1 MNTSQTIRVML
12 VDDHNVVRSG
22 LATFLRAYEDLEL
35 VGEARNGVEAVNLC
49 HRYKPDVILMD
60 LMMPEMDGIAA
71 TRAILADYPDIKI
84 IAMTSFDEEELVHGV
99 LAAGAISYLLKNV
112 TSDELAK
119 AIRDAVSGRS
129 TLSPEAARV
138 LVQATRPTE
147 QPWLELTERE
157 MEALHLVVQGQSN
170 RQIADAPTSAASS
183 PSCRSPAGRRPSRM
197 RSDIKSFLYKRNI
210 LLLLGQQG
218 FDGWLRAQ
226 SACNHLRNST

>member
-1 MNTSQTIRVML
+1 MNMSQTIRVML

-22 LATFLRAYEDLEL
+22 LATFLKAYEDLEL
-35 VGEARNGVEAVNLC
+35 VGEARNGLEALNLC
-49 HRYKPDVILMD
+49 RQKKPDVILMD

-71 TRAILADYPDIKI
+71 TRAILAGYPDIKI

-138 LVQATRPTE
+138 LVQATRPVK
-147 QPWLELTERE
+147 QPWSDLTERE
-157 MEALHLVVQGQSN
+157 LEVLNLVVQGNSN
-170 RQIADAPTSAASS
+170 QQIADAMVISVATVKAHISRILSKLQVSSRAAAIAYAIQHKIVS
-183 PSCRSPAGRRPSRM
+183 
-197 RSDIKSFLYKRNI
+197 L
-210 LLLLGQQG
+210 
-218 FDGWLRAQ
+218 
-226 SACNHLRNST
+226 

>member
-1 MNTSQTIRVML
+1 MSAMNASHPIRVML

-22 LATFLRAYEDLEL
+22 LATFLKAYDDLEL

-71 TRAILADYPDIKI
+71 TRAILADYPEIKI
-84 IAMTSFDEEELVHGV
+84 IAMTSFEEEELVQGV

-112 TSDELAK
+112 TSDELAA
-119 AIRDAVSGRS
+119 AIRAASLGKS

-138 LVQATRPTE
+138 LVQATRPTK

-157 MEALHLVVQGQSN
+157 MEVLNFVVQGQSN
-170 RQIADAPTSAASS
+170 RQIADAMFISVATVKAHVS
-183 PSCRSPAGRRPSRM
+183 
-197 RSDIKSFLYKRNI
+197 NI
-210 LLLLGQQG
+210 LSKLQVSSRTEAIAYAIKHRLVTL
-218 FDGWLRAQ
+218 
-226 SACNHLRNST
+226 